1 MVSQCCMVR
10 NLIIRG
16 FDDDIHSQL
25 GDLSR
30 QKGVSIN
37 SIVKDAVD
45 KWLKQQNEIPKRHHL
60 LIYDNEESV
69 KSLLES
75 IDELAKKGDWFRC
88 FVRSTNPS
96 ITGLLSGKLKW
107 FDGVTASYNKQ
118 SEKDLRKY
126 CANIVQNISKNSKN
140 KEVCCVNFLI
150 NDIANSSIKDA
161 INIEKIYD
169 ENRLQGILFCSYR
182 TNNLLSASISDMIEL
197 FDLHEQIFIVKDGQV
212 YKLHITKENVHKLF
226 LS

>member
-1 MVSQCCMVR
+1 MVILMVR

-45 KWLKQQNEIPKRHHL
+45 KWLKQQKEIPKRHHL

-75 IDELAKKGDWFRC
+75 INELAKKGEWFRC
-88 FVRSTNPS
+88 FVRSSDSS
-96 ITGLLSGKLKW
+96 ITNLLEKLGW
-107 FDGVTASYNKQ
+107 FDGATVSYDKHSQ
-118 SEKDLRKY
+118 KDLRKY
-126 CANIVQNISKNSKN
+126 CNNIIQNILRNSKS
-140 KEVCCVNFLI
+140 KEVCCVDFLI

-161 INIEKIYD
+161 VSIEKAYD
-169 ENRLQGILFCSYR
+169 ENRLPGVIFCSYR
-182 TNNLLSASISDMIEL
+182 TNNLLNTSITNIIEI
-197 FDLHEQIFIVKDGQV
+197 FDLHEQIFIVKDKQV

>member
-1 MVSQCCMVR
+1 MVQ

-45 KWLKQQNEIPKRHHL
+45 QWLKQQKEIPRRHHL
-60 LIYDNEESV
+60 LIYDNEKSV

-75 IDELAKKGDWFRC
+75 IDELAKKGEWFRC
-88 FVRSTNPS
+88 FVRSSDPS
-96 ITGLLSGKLKW
+96 INDLLENKLKW
-107 FDGVTASYNKQ
+107 FDGATVSYNKQ
-118 SEKDLRKY
+118 SQKDLWKY
-126 CANIVQNISKNSKN
+126 CTSIVQNISKNSKN

-161 INIEKIYD
+161 ISIEKIYD
-169 ENRLQGILFCSYR
+169 ENRLQGIIFCSYR
-182 TNNLLSASISDMIEL
+182 TNNLLSASVTDMIEM
-197 FDLHEQIFIVKDGQV
+197 FDLHEQIFIVRDKQV
-212 YKLHITKENVHKLF
+212 YKLHVTKENVHKLF

>member
-1 MVSQCCMVR
+1 MVQ

-45 KWLKQQNEIPKRHHL
+45 QWLKQQKEIPKRHHI

-75 IDELAKKGDWFRC
+75 IDDLAKKGEWFRC
-88 FVRSTNPS
+88 FVRSSNSS
-96 ITGLLSGKLKW
+96 ITNLLSKNLKW
-107 FDGVTASYNKQ
+107 FDGATMPYKHPQ
-118 SEKDLRKY
+118 MDLKKY
-126 CANIVQNISKNSKN
+126 CNNIVQNISKNSRN
-140 KEVCCVNFLI
+140 KEVCCVDFLI
-150 NDIANSSIKDA
+150 NDIANSSIEDA
-161 INIEKIYD
+161 ITIEKAYD
-169 ENRLQGILFCSYR
+169 ENRLPGIVFCAYK
-182 TNNLLSASISDMIEL
+182 TNNLLSTSIADMIEI
-197 FDLHEQIFIVKDGQV
+197 FYLHEQIFVVKDKQV

>member
-1 MVSQCCMVR
+1 MVQ

-45 KWLKQQNEIPKRHHL
+45 QWLKQQKEIPRRHHL
-60 LIYDNEESV
+60 LIYDNEKSV

-75 IDELAKKGDWFRC
+75 IDELAKKGEWFRC
-88 FVRSTNPS
+88 FVRSSDPS
-96 ITGLLSGKLKW
+96 INDLLENKLKW
-107 FDGVTASYNKQ
+107 FDGATVSYNKQ
-118 SEKDLRKY
+118 SQKDLWKY
-126 CANIVQNISKNSKN
+126 CTSIVQNISKNSKN

-161 INIEKIYD
+161 ISIEKIYD
-169 ENRLQGILFCSYR
+169 ENRLQGIIFCSYR
-182 TNNLLSASISDMIEL
+182 TNNLLSAPITDMIEM
-197 FDLHEQIFIVKDGQV
+197 FDLHEQIFIVRDKQV
-212 YKLHITKENVHKLF
+212 YKLHVTKENVHKLF

>member
-1 MVSQCCMVR
+1 MVQ

-45 KWLKQQNEIPKRHHL
+45 QWLKQQKEIPRRHHL
-60 LIYDNEESV
+60 LIYDNEKSV

-75 IDELAKKGDWFRC
+75 IDELAKKGEWFRC
-88 FVRSTNPS
+88 FVRSSDPS
-96 ITGLLSGKLKW
+96 INDLLENKLKW
-107 FDGVTASYNKQ
+107 FDGATVSYNKQ
-118 SEKDLRKY
+118 SQKDLWKY
-126 CANIVQNISKNSKN
+126 CTSVVQNISKNSKN

-161 INIEKIYD
+161 ISIEKIYD
-169 ENRLQGILFCSYR
+169 ENRLQGIIFCSYR
-182 TNNLLSASISDMIEL
+182 TNNLLSASITDMIEM
-197 FDLHEQIFIVKDGQV
+197 FDLHEQIFIVMDKQV
-212 YKLHITKENVHKLF
+212 YKLHVTKENVHKLF

>member
-1 MVSQCCMVR
+1 MVQ

-45 KWLKQQNEIPKRHHL
+45 QWLKQQKEIPRRHHL
-60 LIYDNEESV
+60 LIYDNEKSV

-75 IDELAKKGDWFRC
+75 IDELAKKGECFRC
-88 FVRSTNPS
+88 FVRSSDPS
-96 ITGLLSGKLKW
+96 INDLLENKLKW
-107 FDGVTASYNKQ
+107 FDGATVSYNKQ
-118 SEKDLRKY
+118 SQKDLWKY
-126 CANIVQNISKNSKN
+126 CTSIVQNISKNSKN

-161 INIEKIYD
+161 ISIEKIYD
-169 ENRLQGILFCSYR
+169 ENRLQGIIFCSYR
-182 TNNLLSASISDMIEL
+182 TNNLLGAPITDMIEM
-197 FDLHEQIFIVKDGQV
+197 FDLHEQIFIVRDKQV
-212 YKLHITKENVHKLF
+212 YKLHVTKENVHKLF